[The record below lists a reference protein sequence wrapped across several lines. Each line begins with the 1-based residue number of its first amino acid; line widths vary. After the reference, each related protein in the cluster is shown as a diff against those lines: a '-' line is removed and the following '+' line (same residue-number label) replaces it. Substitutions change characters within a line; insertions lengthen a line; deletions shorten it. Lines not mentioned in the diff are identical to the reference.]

1 EARGADVVGV
11 VEAPRLER
19 AGRLGAPVHLVGFL
33 AGTTATSAARRE
45 QQGCW
50 QSDEDQALLGRH
62 LTGPSQFE
70 YRRRRRRA
78 DDRIIDRGVESFPQK
93 TVDEAGATH
102 KRAQVTIRLHRVS
115 RLPCAQAL

>member
-1 EARGADVVGV
+1 PGGELLRIESGGVDLDVQVGQLLGGIVEARGADVVGV
-11 VEAPRLER
+11 VEAPGLER
-19 AGRLGAPVHLVGFL
+19 AGRLGAPVHLVGLL

-45 QQGCW
+45 QQCCW

-78 DDRIIDRGVESFPQK
+78 DDRSLIAVWNPS
-93 TVDEAGATH
+93 H
-102 KRAQVTIRLHRVS
+102 KRR
-115 RLPCAQAL
+115 